1 MAIFLVVKTDEVQLI
16 LVSAVIL
23 MPGACV
29 FPTTTP
35 RSSAAAAAAAA
46 VGGGRC
52 STQPRR
58 KFKGEPRPQV
68 TQGHTGISLAS
79 LRAEWPL

>member
-1 MAIFLVVKTDEVQLI
+1 MVIFLVVKTDEVQLI

-35 RSSAAAAAAAA
+35 RSSAAAAAAA
-46 VGGGRC
+46 VGRGRC
-52 STQPRR
+52 GTQPRR
-58 KFKGEPRPQV
+58 KFKGEPRLQV
-68 TQGHTGISLAS
+68 TQGHTGISLVS
-79 LRAEWPL
+79 LHAEWPL